1 MRKKNIIKARNKID
15 KIDNKIFDLIKKRTE
30 IVKYMLS
37 QKKFKKDIVDK
48 KRENEILEKIKAK
61 SIKNKVD
68 LNITSRIWKSIILSY
83 TEYQKKKFERE

>member
-37 QKKFKKDIVDK
+37 QKKFKKDIVDQ

-83 TEYQKKKFERE
+83 TEYQKKKFKRK

>member
-37 QKKFKKDIVDK
+37 QKKFKKDIVDQ

-83 TEYQKKKFERE
+83 TEYQKKKI